1 MFGERDYALVVQLI
15 EASPSSHPLS
25 LSLSL
30 SLSLLISLSQTYI
43 SNIAR
48 LSCSV
53 CLGERGR
60 SSLREREREIDGEKR
75 ETPRQP
81 LVSGPGTCMLGS
93 HRDCVLTG
101 TRAPHDSAPPQRKL
115 YVNCS
120 DKSEHEETPGFQ
132 NLCFC
137 PQQCS
142 WDRGSAARMMM
153 MMPFICREGGHSVVA
168 RGLGGDNCQSGGPV
182 QYPRWPRAARYSRR
196 HYLCER
202 QYQ

>member
-1 MFGERDYALVVQLI
+1 
-15 EASPSSHPLS
+15 
-25 LSLSL
+25 
-30 SLSLLISLSQTYI
+30 
-43 SNIAR
+43 
-48 LSCSV
+48 
-53 CLGERGR
+53 
-60 SSLREREREIDGEKR
+60 LREREREIDGEKR

-115 YVNCS
+115 YANCS

-142 WDRGSAARMMM
+142 WDRGSAAR
-153 MMPFICREGGHSVVA
+153 IVRAGILWWLAVWVEIIARAEVQCSTRGGRE
-168 RGLGGDNCQSGGPV
+168 
-182 QYPRWPRAARYSRR
+182 
-196 HYLCER
+196 HYVCER